1 MCGERYQFRLVT
13 SYWGLH
19 APPLREECHASSFL
33 VWSLDVREVIGLP
46 RVTWGDAGM
55 KSVGEKDV
63 FWFRF
68 SEGFYPWGG
77 AWGALAG
84 WLMRERLD
92 RLCSWL
98 GK

>member
-33 VWSLDVREVIGLP
+33 VWSLDIREVTGLP
-46 RVTWGDAGM
+46 RVTWWGAGM
-55 KSVGEKDV
+55 KSVGEKGV
-63 FWFRF
+63 FCLRF
-68 SEGFYPWGG
+68 SEGFYPWGAAG
-77 AWGALAG
+77 GALAG
-84 WLMRERLD
+84 WLMHVGLD
-92 RLCSWL
+92 RLFSWL